1 MHYLKK
7 YFAKPPKWCRWDD
20 RDDLS
25 DLEQLGVYV
34 IAVSANRPTR
44 RNPAAKDVVYI
55 GEAHGDKSSLKQ
67 RMRYFDRAARGKKCS
82 HSGGRSFHKNY
93 GVRKLGKAWVMT
105 FPTTNLFPD
114 KKRAVLAKLLERELI
129 WEYYRRYGCLP
140 KCNKE

>member
-67 RMRYFDRAARGKKCS
+67 RMRYFGRAARGKNCP
-82 HSGGRSFHKNY
+82 HSGGTTF
-93 GVRKLGKAWVMT
+93 LGTIGPLDPVKAWTMI
-105 FPTTNLFPD
+105 FPTTKRFPG
-114 KKRAVLAKLLERELI
+114 KKGAVLAKLIERELI
-129 WEYYRRYGCLP
+129 WEYYRKHGCLP